1 MGEETG
7 QAGRAEV
14 RRETKV
20 IGLLGGAFLVHHF
33 LQLALPPLFESIQS
47 EFQVSYAALG
57 GIMTAFSLASAA
69 AQIPVGFLV
78 DRVGARWVL
87 MSGLGLAS
95 VALALIGATSS
106 YTAFLALALV
116 MGAANSACTPADYA
130 ILSNTIARNRAGRAF
145 SLHTFAGQVGF
156 VLAPVT
162 MVHLATWGGWR
173 MAVIAAGV
181 AGLLAVLVL
190 FFARGLLVEAPV
202 EPSRSEVRPATN
214 EPEKKGFALLL
225 SPPILLFLLF
235 FILNSSASTG
245 IRTFSMAAMM
255 SFHGASPAAAG
266 WALSG
271 YFVGTSTGVL
281 MGGWLADRVRR
292 YDLPMAAVVLPGVA
306 VLVMLGG
313 FVLPGVGL
321 IAAVVFFGLTQGVL
335 RPLRDVMIMLATP
348 RGSFGKVRA
357 FVNMGG
363 HVGSAVIPVFL
374 GWLLDQGEPQWVF
387 WTIAIGILLAV
398 ATIFIVHPMI
408 KVER

>member
-1 MGEETG
+1 MVDETRE
-7 QAGRAEV
+7 AV
-14 RRETKV
+14 RRETQV
-20 IGLLGGAFLVHHF
+20 IGLVGGAFLVHHF
-33 LQLALPPLFESIQS
+33 LQLALPPLFPLLKI
-47 EFQVSYAALG
+47 EFQISYAALG
-57 GIMTAFSLASAA
+57 GIMTTFSLASAA
-69 AQIPVGFLV
+69 VQIPVGFLV
-78 DRVGARWVL
+78 DRVGARWIL
-87 MSGLGLAS
+87 MGGLGLAS
-95 VALALIGATSS
+95 AALALIGATAS
-106 YTAFLALALV
+106 YTDFLVLAVV

-130 ILSNTIARNRAGRAF
+130 ILSTTIARARAGRAF

-173 MAVIAAGV
+173 MAVFAAGV
-181 AGLLAVLVL
+181 AGLLAVVVL
-190 FFARGLLVEAPV
+190 FAARGLLVEVPAAPN
-202 EPSRSEVRPATN
+202 RSETRPATD

-225 SPPILLFLLF
+225 SLPILFFLLF

-271 YFVGTSTGVL
+271 YFVGTSSGVL
-281 MGGWLADRVRR
+281 LGGWLADRVTR
-292 YDLPMAAVVLPGVA
+292 YDLPFAAVALPGCA
-306 VLVMLGG
+306 VLALLGG
-313 FVLPGVGL
+313 IILPGIGMVAG
-321 IAAVVFFGLTQGVL
+321 VVFFGLTQGVI

-374 GWLLDQGEPQWVF
+374 GWLIDQGQPQWVF
-387 WTIAIGILLAV
+387 WTIAGGTLLGV
-398 ATIFIVHPMI
+398 GVIFIVHPLI
-408 KVER
+408 KHDR